1 MPKPSQNAGMLHFSW
16 FSSPFLCLS
25 RISEIRYVEYIWVFI
40 FIFLSS
46 KGIRKHVFIFD
57 IYIYTHIYVYIYR
70 YTYLYTFTYQDIY
83 VFSSPFCAC

>member
-1 MPKPSQNAGMLHFSW
+1 MLKPSQNAGMLHFSW

-46 KGIRKHVFIFD
+46 KGIRKHEFFFD
-57 IYIYTHIYVYIYR
+57 IYIYIHAYIY
-70 YTYLYTFTYQDIY
+70 I
-83 VFSSPFCAC
+83 